1 MAAGGYPQQ
10 NLGTMPS
17 LMHGPLGSVAGV
29 QQPIPSGHFGLL
41 QPPGQFQAPLHPM
54 AGAPGGFVP
63 AVLGL
68 SQHDQPLICSR
79 RLHQSCWRLDRERQ
93 RTIFIEPQGHWQFR
107 LRQFLADLH
116 HHCCVHTSWTV
127 TGFLAVNNCE
137 VECLAWMHLMSGPPC
152 ETFQS
157 TGQWSWLAPMT
168 MTSCNTTCVHFRH
181 AYGSPTCVPTHLQ

>member
-29 QQPIPSGHFGLL
+29 QQPLPPGHFGLL

-68 SQHDQPLICSR
+68 SQHDQPLI
-79 RLHQSCWRLDRERQ
+79 LQPPIAPELLEARQ
-93 RTIFIEPQGHWQFR
+93 GEAAYNIYRAPG
-107 LRQFLADLH
+107 
-116 HHCCVHTSWTV
+116 S
-127 TGFLAVNNCE
+127 LAVQTEAVSDRPASPLLRAHLLDSYWVSGCE
-137 VECLAWMHLMSGPPC
+137 QL
-152 ETFQS
+152 
-157 TGQWSWLAPMT
+157 
-168 MTSCNTTCVHFRH
+168 
-181 AYGSPTCVPTHLQ
+181 